1 MFRGIETPAFQTLKP
16 RFLWRNRD
24 PESSPVSGWGA
35 QLQKQHCKWK
45 TMATKTLAIDVPD
58 ENSQPGDTGDSGSYT
73 GENIRIL
80 EGLEAV
86 RLRPAMY
93 IGSTGEMGLHH
104 LVYEVVDNSVD
115 EALAG
120 YCKKIDVVI
129 HVDNSITVVDD
140 GRGIPV
146 DLMPVG
152 NGKMMPAVQ
161 VVLTKLHAGGK
172 FDASTYKVSGGLHG
186 VGVSCVNALS
196 QEFNVEIWRD
206 GHTWEMDFSAG
217 APVSDLRK
225 AGTSR
230 RRGTK
235 VHFLPD
241 KTIFA
246 ATEFNYDTLAQ
257 RLREMAFLNKGLEI
271 TLTDERTADA
281 KTGEARRA
289 EFRYAGGIAEFVK
302 HLNRGKTVLH
312 DKPIMM
318 EAMRDG
324 VEIEIALQYND
335 SYSETVF
342 SFANNINTVDGGTH
356 LSGFRTSLT
365 RTINAIGQ
373 QLGLFKDLK
382 ENLSGDDVREGL
394 VAVVSVKLPQP
405 QFEGQTKG
413 KLNSDIA
420 GTVQAFVNE
429 RLGAFLEQN
438 PPIAKR
444 IINKAIEAARAREAA
459 RKARDLTRR
468 KGALDGGG
476 LPGKLADCS
485 ERNPD
490 RCELYLVEGESAGGT
505 AKQGRDRRFQAILPL
520 KGKILNVE
528 KARYDKML
536 GHEEIRAMITA
547 LGCGIGKDDFDAT
560 KIRYGKII
568 LMTDADVDGS
578 HIRTL
583 LLTFFF
589 RHMTELIKRDNIYIA
604 QPPLYKIKKGRFEQ
618 YIKDDREFVKVMVNR
633 ASEGMVVRHGEAASK
648 IAGADLTRFMATLN
662 EYLGFVEK
670 VDKRI
675 RNEKLTELLARAELI
690 HRADFASKEE
700 SDVPPKLAQ
709 LHGELSGLADEFQF
723 KVGEPLE
730 DEEHHTWSICFTD
743 AQGATRCIDWTLCSS
758 PEFRQMMAKYTLIKE
773 FLEPPFLIEYA
784 QKSAAVEAAEATDE
798 AEAEP
803 AEVEAQA
810 ETKQSRRNS
819 KISRDPVEKATA
831 RELFA
836 YIVEQG
842 KKDYQVQRYKGLG
855 EMTSTQLWETT
866 MDPERRTLLR
876 VKLEDIAET
885 DAIFTT
891 LMGEDVE
898 ARRKF
903 IEDNAL
909 DVKNLDI

>member
-1 MFRGIETPAFQTLKP
+1 
-16 RFLWRNRD
+16 
-24 PESSPVSGWGA
+24 
-35 QLQKQHCKWK
+35 
-45 TMATKTLAIDVPD
+45 MATEPQNITPLPD
-58 ENSQPGDTGDSGSYT
+58 DNGNYT
-73 GENIRIL
+73 GENIKIL

-146 DLMPVG
+146 DMMALS
-152 NGKMMPAVQ
+152 NGTMMPAVQ

-206 GHTWEMDFSAG
+206 GYTWEMDFSCG
-217 APVSDLRK
+217 DPVSELRK
-225 AGTSR
+225 AGISK

-235 VHFLPD
+235 IHFLPD
-241 KTIFA
+241 KTIFTV
-246 ATEFNYDTLAQ
+246 TEFNYDTLAQ

-289 EFRYAGGIAEFVK
+289 EFKYAGGIAEFVK

-318 EAMRDG
+318 EAMRDN

-342 SFANNINTVDGGTH
+342 SFANNINTVDGGSH

-373 QLGLFKDLK
+373 SLGLFKDMK

-394 VAVVSVKLPQP
+394 VAVVSVKLSQP

-438 PPIAKR
+438 PPVAKR
-444 IINKAIEAARAREAA
+444 IINKAIEASRAREAA

-468 KGALDGGG
+468 KGALDGAG

-485 ERNPD
+485 ERNPE
-490 RCELYLVEGESAGGT
+490 RCEVYLVEGESAGGT

-520 KGKILNVE
+520 RGKILNVE

-547 LGCGIGKDDFDAT
+547 FGCGIGKDDFDAS

-589 RHMTELIKRDNIYIA
+589 RHMTELIKRNNIYIA
-604 QPPLYKIKKGRFEQ
+604 QPPLFKIKKGRFEQ
-618 YIKDDREFVKVMVNR
+618 YIKDEREFVKVMVNR
-633 ASEGMVVRHGEAASK
+633 AAEGMVVRHGEAASR
-648 IAGADLTRFMATLN
+648 IDGPVLIRFMATLN
-662 EYLGFVEK
+662 EYLGYVER
-670 VDKRI
+670 VDKRV
-675 RNEKLTELLARAELI
+675 RNEKLTELLARAELL
-690 HRADFASKEE
+690 HRADFASKSE
-700 SDVPPKLAQ
+700 SDIPPKLVELAAQ
-709 LHGELSGLADEFQF
+709 LRELSDEFGF
-723 KVGEPLE
+723 KSLSEPFE
-730 DEEHHTWSICFTD
+730 DEEHHTWSISFVD
-743 AQGATRCIDWTLCSS
+743 AQGAERRIDWVLASS

-773 FLEPPFLIEYA
+773 YLEPPFLIEFA
-784 QKSAAVEAAEATDE
+784 TKAGAAEAVSDE
-798 AEAEP
+798 AEAEEGSEGEG
-803 AEVEAQA
+803 AEAQA
-810 ETKQSRRNS
+810 VAKQARRTA
-819 KISRDPVEKATA
+819 RLLREPVEKQTA
-831 RELFA
+831 RELFT

-866 MDPERRTLLR
+866 MDPEHRTLLQ
-876 VKLEDIAET
+876 VKLEDFVEAEE
-885 DAIFTT
+885 IFAT

-898 ARRKF
+898 KRRKF

>member
-1 MFRGIETPAFQTLKP
+1 
-16 RFLWRNRD
+16 
-24 PESSPVSGWGA
+24 
-35 QLQKQHCKWK
+35 
-45 TMATKTLAIDVPD
+45 MATKVPD
-58 ENSQPGDTGDSGSYT
+58 SIPLPGDNDSYT
-73 GENIRIL
+73 GENITVL
-80 EGLEAV
+80 EGMEHV

-120 YCKKIDVVI
+120 YATKIDVII
-129 HVDNSITVVDD
+129 HVDNSITVTDD

-146 DLMPVG
+146 DMKTLA
-152 NGKMMPAVQ
+152 NGEQMPAVQ
-161 VVLTKLHAGGK
+161 VVLTKLNAGGK
-172 FDASTYKVSGGLHG
+172 FDASSYKVSGGLHG

-196 QEFNVEIWRD
+196 QELSVEIWRD
-206 GHTWEMDFSAG
+206 GHTWEMDFSCGEAI
-217 APVSDLRK
+217 SELRQ
-225 AGTSR
+225 AGTSK

-241 KTIFA
+241 KSIFT
-246 ATEFNYDTLAQ
+246 ATEFNFDTLAQ
-257 RLREMAFLNKGLEI
+257 RLRELAFLNKGLEI
-271 TLTDERTADA
+271 TLTDERTADP
-281 KTGEARRA
+281 KTGDARRT

-312 DKPIMM
+312 EKPIVM
-318 EAMRDG
+318 EAPRDG

-373 QLGLFKDLK
+373 QLGLFKDMK

-429 RLGAFLEQN
+429 RLGMFLEQN
-438 PPIAKR
+438 PPVAKR

-459 RKARDLTRR
+459 RKARYLTRR

-547 LGCGIGKDDFDAT
+547 LGCGIGKDDFDAS

-604 QPPLYKIKKGRFEQ
+604 QPPLFKIKKGRFEQ
-618 YIKDDREFVKVMVNR
+618 YIKDERGFVKVMVNR
-633 ASEGMVVRHGEAASK
+633 ASEGMVVRHGEAASR
-648 IAGADLTRFMATLN
+648 IDGADLTRFMGILD
-662 EYLGFVEK
+662 EYLGFVER

-675 RNEKLTELLARAELI
+675 RNEKLTELLARAELV
-690 HRADFASKEE
+690 HRADFASKAE
-700 SDVPPKLAQ
+700 SKVPPKLALLYEQ
-709 LHGELSGLADEFQF
+709 LSELADEFQF
-723 KVGEPLE
+723 KINDPVE

-743 AQGATRCIDWTLCSS
+743 AQGATRCIDWTLASS
-758 PEFRQMMAKYTLIKE
+758 PEFRQMMAKYTLIKQ
-773 FLEPPFLIEYA
+773 FLEPPYLIEFA
-784 QKSAAVEAAEATDE
+784 PKAAA
-798 AEAEP
+798 
-803 AEVEAQA
+803 VEAQA
-810 ETKQSRRNS
+810 EDAEGAESEAAPDSAEVQAEAKQARRVARNL
-819 KISRDPVEKATA
+819 REPVEKQTA
-831 RELFA
+831 RELFT

-842 KKDYQVQRYKGLG
+842 KKEYSVQRYKGLG
-855 EMTSTQLWETT
+855 EMTATQLWETT
-866 MDPERRTLLR
+866 MDPEHRTLLQ

-885 DAIFTT
+885 EAIFTT

>member
-1 MFRGIETPAFQTLKP
+1 
-16 RFLWRNRD
+16 
-24 PESSPVSGWGA
+24 
-35 QLQKQHCKWK
+35 
-45 TMATKTLAIDVPD
+45 MATDGTPLPEA
-58 ENSQPGDTGDSGSYT
+58 NGSYT

-120 YCKKIDVVI
+120 YAKKVDVTI

-146 DLMPVG
+146 DMMDTPTG
-152 NGKMMPAVQ
+152 ERMPAVQ

-172 FDASTYKVSGGLHG
+172 FDASNYKVSGGLHG

-217 APVSDLRK
+217 TPTSLLRNVGVSK
-225 AGTSR
+225 
-230 RRGTK
+230 RRGTR

-241 KTIFA
+241 KSIF
-246 ATEFNYDTLAQ
+246 TVSEYNFDTLAQ
-257 RLREMAFLNKGLEI
+257 RLRELAFLNKGLEI

-289 EFRYAGGIAEFVK
+289 EFKYAGGIAEFVK
-302 HLNRGKTVLH
+302 HLNRGKQVLH
-312 DKPIMM
+312 EKPIVM

-324 VEIEIALQYND
+324 VEIDIALQYND

-342 SFANNINTVDGGTH
+342 SFANNINTVDGGSH

-373 QLGLFKDLK
+373 SLGLFKDMK

-429 RLGAFLEQN
+429 KLGMFLEQN

-618 YIKDDREFVKVMVNR
+618 YVKDDREFVKVMVNR
-633 ASEGMVVRHGEAASK
+633 AAEGMIVRHGEAASR
-648 IAGADLTRFMATLN
+648 IEGADLSRFMGTLN

-675 RNEKLTELLARAELI
+675 RNEKLTEMLARAELT
-690 HRADFASKEE
+690 HRADFASQ
-700 SDVPPKLAQ
+700 SGSTVPPKLVA
-709 LHGELSGLADEFQF
+709 LHKELVAMADEFQF
-723 KVGEPLE
+723 KVNKPVE

-743 AQGATRCIDWTLCSS
+743 SQGATRCVDWGLASS
-758 PEFRQMMAKYTLIKE
+758 PEFRQMMAKYSLIKE
-773 FLEPPFLIEYA
+773 FLEPPFLIEFA
-784 QKSAAVEAAEATDE
+784 TKSSAAAAAEE
-798 AEAEP
+798 EEESEP
-803 AEVEAQA
+803 AAEGVEAQP
-810 ETKQSRRNS
+810 ETKATKRAAR
-819 KISRDPVEKATA
+819 IPREPVEKQTA

-836 YIVEQG
+836 YVVEQG
-842 KKDYQVQRYKGLG
+842 KKEYQVQRYKGLG
-855 EMTSTQLWETT
+855 EMTSSQLWETT
-866 MDPERRTLLR
+866 MDPERRTLLQ
-876 VKLEDIAET
+876 VKLEDLVET
-885 DAIFTT
+885 NEIFTT

-898 ARRKF
+898 KRRKF